1 MKWSGAQVNN
11 PTPESW
17 WVKFSFDRLQENSI
31 RFLVKELKGQS
42 MSHASRTKAFEELVD
57 DNAAVRVIGSGF
69 QFTEGPIWHPRGQFL
84 LLSDI
89 PANIRYRFDGKAM
102 QEQARPSSK
111 GNGMTYDADLNLLV
125 CEHATSSVVRFVG
138 GADGAREVL
147 ASHFQDKEL
156 NSPNDIVVS
165 RDGSIYFTDPT
176 YGRMPVFGVERP
188 TQLGFQGV
196 YRLGADRTLELMVE
210 KSLFTQPNGLCFSPD
225 ERLLYVNDT
234 QQANIRVFDVG
245 EGGALANMRVFASG
259 ISDPDLAGAPDG
271 MKCDAQGNIWVT
283 APGGI
288 WIYAPDGALIGKIA
302 VPEVVANLH
311 WGGRDWRT
319 LFITASTSL
328 YAIDVKVGPHQ
339 EAFMTA

>member
-1 MKWSGAQVNN
+1 
-11 PTPESW
+11 
-17 WVKFSFDRLQENSI
+17 
-31 RFLVKELKGQS
+31 
-42 MSHASRTKAFEELVD
+42 MSHASRTMALEDLVD
-57 DNAAVRVIGSGF
+57 EKAPVRLIRSGF
-69 QFTEGPIWHPRGQFL
+69 EFTEGPIWHPCDQFL

-89 PANIRYRFDGKAM
+89 PANTRHRFDGKVM
-102 QEQARPSSK
+102 QAQAHPSNK

-125 CEHATSSVVRFVG
+125 CEHATSSVARFVG
-138 GADGAREVL
+138 GAEGQREVL
-147 ASHFQDKEL
+147 ASHFESKEL

-165 RDGSIYFTDPT
+165 KGGSIYFTDPT

-196 YRLGADRTLELMVE
+196 YRIGKDHTVELMVE

-225 ERLLYVNDT
+225 EDLLYVNDT
-234 QQANIRVFDVG
+234 EQANIRKFDVVD
-245 EGGALANMRVFASG
+245 GALVNMRVFASG
-259 ISDPDLAGAPDG
+259 ITDPDQAGAPDG
-271 MKCDAQGNIWVT
+271 MKCDALGNIWVT
-283 APGGI
+283 APGGL

-302 VPEVVANLH
+302 IPEVVANLH

-328 YAIDVKVGPHQ
+328 YAIDVKVGPHK